1 MPIPWKTAAGI
12 QAVSPDTRLYA
23 ERMVFLEG
31 EIHAESAREF
41 VKAILLLNQESRD
54 AIHVFIHSP
63 GGEVKAGL
71 LVYDALQG
79 SPAPCKLYCVGEAHS
94 MAAILF
100 ASGRHG
106 RYLLPHSEMLLHEP
120 LLGSHITGNASSIQ
134 SISENLLAVKQQIT
148 QLLVQHTGRGPK
160 EIEQV
165 LAQEKTFTAQEAV
178 AFGLADQI
186 ISFDLLGRM

>member
-106 RYLLPHSEMLLHEP
+106 RYLYRTVKCCCTSRCWAAILRAMLLRFSRSRKICLP
-120 LLGSHITGNASSIQ
+120 
-134 SISENLLAVKQQIT
+134 
-148 QLLVQHTGRGPK
+148 
-160 EIEQV
+160 
-165 LAQEKTFTAQEAV
+165 
-178 AFGLADQI
+178 
-186 ISFDLLGRM
+186 